1 MSVKAERLWR
11 MTCMDALMSRAHG
24 CARVTLDKLEGML

>member
-1 MSVKAERLWR
+1 MNVKEERLWR

-24 CARVTLDKLEGML
+24 YARATLDKLEGML